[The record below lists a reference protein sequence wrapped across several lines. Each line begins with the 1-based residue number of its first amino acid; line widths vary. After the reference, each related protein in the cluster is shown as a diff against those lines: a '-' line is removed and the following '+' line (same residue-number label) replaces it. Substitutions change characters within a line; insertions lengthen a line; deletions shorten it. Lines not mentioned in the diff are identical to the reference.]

1 MGARAYRL
9 APRARRGRA
18 ILPGMVRAPF
28 AAGRQ
33 PPSDRPAPRA
43 LRSPARRLA
52 AWLRRWREGDRP
64 AAWSSARVARY
75 YDEWHERY
83 LAAFG
88 DTFQSQRTADL
99 GALLAHVADQAELA
113 PGRRVLDAGCGVAG
127 PALWLAR
134 HRGVEVEAL
143 TISPAQAA
151 EARRRVAA
159 AGLGERV
166 RVTLGDFHR
175 LEAHYPEASFD
186 AVLFL
191 ESLVHSDHPRR
202 VLAAAH
208 RVLRPGGVL
217 YVKDLFQRARIPDRA
232 ERARVRRV
240 IANVNRE
247 FCLNVKAQRPFLAAL
262 RRAGFDLEWLRAPPL
277 ATQHDLGNA
286 FVAAHAIDIYE
297 GPPVTFLDWLE
308 LKARRPGRP

>member
-1 MGARAYRL
+1 
-9 APRARRGRA
+9 
-18 ILPGMVRAPF
+18 
-28 AAGRQ
+28 
-33 PPSDRPAPRA
+33 
-43 LRSPARRLA
+43 
-52 AWLRRWREGDRP
+52 
-64 AAWSSARVARY
+64 VARY

-83 LAAFG
+83 MAAFG
-88 DTFQSQRTADL
+88 DTFQSQRTGDL
-99 GALLAHVADQAELA
+99 GELLAHVADQAELA
-113 PGRRVLDAGCGVAG
+113 PGKRVLDAGCGVAG

-134 HRGVEVEAL
+134 HRGVEVAAL
-143 TISPAQAA
+143 TVSASQAA

-159 AGLGERV
+159 AGLEDRV
-166 RVTLGDFHR
+166 AVTLGDFHR

-202 VLAAAH
+202 VLASAH
-208 RVLRPGGVL
+208 RVLKPGGVL

-240 IANVNRE
+240 IANVNRH
-247 FCLNVKAQRPFLAAL
+247 FCLNVKAQGPFLAAVN
-262 RRAGFDLEWLRAPPL
+262 RAGFALEWLREPPL
-277 ATQHDLGNA
+277 ATRHDLGNA

-308 LKARRPGRP
+308 LKARKPPLP